1 MPPLVQCAATQT
13 VYTMPE
19 ENLPPIPV
27 QEQQASIVWG
37 VLAVV
42 GSLFCWIVGLIFSI
56 IGLCKYRKGSAGRV
70 LSWIGL
76 VIYILVTAISGFVA
90 YVGIE
95 ATKDAVE
102 AIKRDHP
109 EFTEQQLLEYVQ
121 DPDNK
126 AEVEQYTRDSLKT
139 RLSL

>member
-1 MPPLVQCAATQT
+1 MS
-13 VYTMPE
+13 E
-19 ENLPPIPV
+19 ENLPPFPAQV
-27 QEQQASIVWG
+27 PQENEMSVVLG
-37 VLAVV
+37 VLSIV
-42 GSLFCWIVGLIFSI
+42 GSLFCWIVGLILSI
-56 IGLCKYRKGSAGRV
+56 IGLCKYRKGSTGRV

-76 VIYILVTAISGFVA
+76 VIFIVVTAISGFVA

-126 AEVEQYTRDSLKT
+126 AEVEQYTKGSLNS
-139 RLSL
+139 RLGL

>member
-1 MPPLVQCAATQT
+1 MS
-13 VYTMPE
+13 E
-19 ENLPPIPV
+19 ENLPPIPTQV
-27 QEQQASIVWG
+27 PQEKEMSIALG

-42 GSLFCWIVGLIFSI
+42 GSLFCWIVGLILSI
-56 IGLCKYRKGSAGRV
+56 IGLCKYRKGSTGRV

-76 VIYILVTAISGFVA
+76 VIFIVVTAISGFVA

-102 AIKRDHP
+102 AIKCDHP

-139 RLSL
+139 RLGL

>member
-1 MPPLVQCAATQT
+1 MS
-13 VYTMPE
+13 E
-19 ENLPPIPV
+19 ENLPPIPEQV
-27 QEQQASIVWG
+27 QVPQEQQTSIVWG

-42 GSLFCWIVGLIFSI
+42 GSLFCWIVGLILSI

-76 VIYILVTAISGFVA
+76 IIFIVLTAISGYVA

-95 ATKDAVE
+95 ATKDAME
-102 AIKRDHP
+102 AIQRDHP

-126 AEVEQYTRDSLKT
+126 AEVEQYTKDSLNA
-139 RLSL
+139 RLGL

>member
-1 MPPLVQCAATQT
+1 
-13 VYTMPE
+13 MPE

-27 QEQQASIVWG
+27 QEQQVSIVWG

-76 VIYILVTAISGFVA
+76 VIFIAITAATGYVTYVAIG
-90 YVGIE
+90 
-95 ATKDAVE
+95 ATKE
-102 AIKRDHP
+102 AMENIQRDHP
-109 EFTEQQLLEYVQ
+109 EFTEQQLLEYIQ
-121 DPDNK
+121 DPANK
-126 AEVEQYTRDSLKT
+126 AEIEQYTQESVNAAFGI
-139 RLSL
+139 

>member
-1 MPPLVQCAATQT
+1 MS
-13 VYTMPE
+13 E
-19 ENLPPIPV
+19 ENLPPIPAQV
-27 QEQQASIVWG
+27 PQEKEMSVVLG
-37 VLAVV
+37 VLSIV
-42 GSLFCWIVGLIFSI
+42 GSLFCWIVGLILSI
-56 IGLCKYRKGSAGRV
+56 IGLCKYRKGSTGRV

-76 VIYILVTAISGFVA
+76 VIFIVVTAISGFVA

-126 AEVEQYTRDSLKT
+126 GEVEQYTRDSLKT

>member
-1 MPPLVQCAATQT
+1 MS
-13 VYTMPE
+13 E
-19 ENLPPIPV
+19 ENLPPIPAQV
-27 QEQQASIVWG
+27 PQEKEMSIALG

-42 GSLFCWIVGLIFSI
+42 GSLFCWIVGLILSI
-56 IGLCKYRKGSAGRV
+56 IGLCKYRKGSTGRV

-76 VIYILVTAISGFVA
+76 VIYIVVTAISGFVA